1 MTTQFDN
8 LGSRLFTGL
17 DGKIGIF
24 NFQGAD
30 TDVNGTKRSC
40 KNIITGQEENV
51 NNFLLSPYLRKISTI
66 RNNTQ
71 ILYSDKEYILFKK
84 PVDLPYFL

>member
-1 MTTQFDN
+1 MGLCLYISSVTTQFDN

-40 KNIITGQEENV
+40 ENKITAQEENV
-51 NNFLLSPYLRKISTI
+51 NNLLLSPYLRKISKN
-66 RNNTQ
+66 RNVAQ
-71 ILYSDKEYILFKK
+71 
-84 PVDLPYFL
+84 